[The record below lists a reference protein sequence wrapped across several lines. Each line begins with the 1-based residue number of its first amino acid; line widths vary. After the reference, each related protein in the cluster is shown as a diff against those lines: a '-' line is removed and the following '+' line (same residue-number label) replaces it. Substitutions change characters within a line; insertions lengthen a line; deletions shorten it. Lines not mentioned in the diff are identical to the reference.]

1 MTISVENTGLQ
12 FYKIEHKNIFCTNN
26 LLSLSRPLTPS
37 GHFCQTFSPAF
48 VLGQHK
54 YESKTIGQNMSVES
68 GGKKGKWNTKWSYIL
83 TCIRSLQN
91 LSDVRIMLTMPSN
104 KKCVID
110 KFFLLIF

>member
-12 FYKIEHKNIFCTNN
+12 FYKIEHKNIFCTNY

-54 YESKTIGQNMSVES
+54 YESKTIGQNISVES
-68 GGKKGKWNTKWSYIL
+68 GKKLKVKYKIASYIL

-104 KKCVID
+104 KKCVR
-110 KFFLLIF
+110 